1 MTAELLILFEILKNQ
16 TKKNNNR
23 RQLLFHKFHR
33 QPTDVGQWSGDAID
47 TREKNGTN
55 IETRHVIITSSSP
68 VHSVCQSDSDPD

>member
-1 MTAELLILFEILKNQ
+1 MTAVLLILFEILKNQ
-16 TKKNNNR
+16 TKKK
-23 RQLLFHKFHR
+23 QQPKAIVVHKFHR